1 MDTPIPPPSA
11 AETERERARA
21 ARKQWEREK
30 IERARRQAAAREVIA
45 GDELD
50 RWLDLYDSSDGP
62 VPFRA
67 AATKQS

>member
-1 MDTPIPPPSA
+1 MDTPIPPPASS
-11 AETERERARA
+11 ETDRERARA

-30 IERARRQAAAREVIA
+30 IERSRKQAEAGQVIS

-50 RWLDLYDSSDGP
+50 RWLDLYDNSDGP

-67 AATKQS
+67 AANTGG